1 MKSYRNIWLLLIIMA
16 ALSVLACNAIA
27 NIARRAEQIE
37 SAAQTAQALATA
49 GQQVYSTV
57 QGSGIMQTAA
67 AMATKAE
74 EEGLMETVQAAVTK
88 IPEQGANI
96 KATAEVVLTQGGYGQ
111 APPNI
116 PLVYGEVN
124 DFFGSPSLVTYTT
137 PMGLQEVVEFYRQTM
152 PAFGWDTGSDTTV
165 LTSNYA
171 ILSFRN
177 AGEKATITLSKNPF
191 NGDTIVLIN
200 ISKG

>member
-1 MKSYRNIWLLLIIMA
+1 MKSNRHIWLLLIIVFA
-16 ALSVLACNAIA
+16 ITLLACNLVS
-27 NIARRAEQIE
+27 NIARKAEQIE
-37 SAAQTAQALATA
+37 SAAQTAQALATS
-49 GQQVYSTV
+49 GQEIYSTV

-74 EEGLMETVQAAVTK
+74 EEGLMSTVQAAVTQ

-96 KATAEVVLTQGGYGQ
+96 KATAEVILTQGGYGQ

-137 PMGLQEVVEFYRQTM
+137 PMGLQEVVDFYRQTM
-152 PAFGWDTGSDTTV
+152 PGYGWNTGNDTTV
-165 LTSNYA
+165 LTSSYA

-177 AGEKATITLSKNPF
+177 ANEKATITLSKNPF

-200 ISKG
+200 VSTN

>member
-1 MKSYRNIWLLLIIMA
+1 MKSFRFVWIFLII
-16 ALSVLACNAIA
+16 LSAFTLLACNAIA

-37 SAAQTAQALATA
+37 SAAQTAQALATS
-49 GQQVYSTV
+49 GQEIVSTV

-111 APPNI
+111 VPPNI

-124 DFFGSPSLVTYTT
+124 DFFGSNSLVTYTT
-137 PMGLQEVVEFYRQTM
+137 PIGLQEVVDFYRQTM
-152 PAFGWDTGSDTTV
+152 PAHGWDIGSDTTV
-165 LTSNYA
+165 LTSGYA
-171 ILSFRN
+171 ILSYGN
-177 AGEKATITLSKNPF
+177 SVEKATITLSKNPF

-200 ISKG
+200 ISDK